1 MNLRYL
7 FEPKYLFY
15 ISISIQLP
23 SYIINYLLSITANE
37 INNSG
42 ILLKTVLSVGLVAS
56 ILLYLHIIIHTY
68 KNKRWLH
75 FWLTLLTVYYTW
87 IYYIFFYEKG
97 FSLAKKI
104 SKYKLG

>member
-1 MNLRYL
+1 MKIKQL
-7 FEPKYLFY
+7 FKLKYLFY
-15 ISISIQLP
+15 VSISIQLP
-23 SYIINYLLSITANE
+23 SYVINYLLSITANE

-75 FWLTLLTVYYTW
+75 LWLTLLYTW
-87 IYYIFFYEKG
+87 IYYIFFHEKG
-97 FSLAKKI
+97 FNLAKKI
-104 SKYKLG
+104 SKYKSMPR